1 VRGKVVVYQDR
12 ARQSLLRGVDLIT
25 DLVAPTLG
33 PRGSHVVLQRFDAPP
48 LVTNDGVTIAR
59 SLEMLQD
66 PLINQGVQL
75 LREVA
80 STAEDFVGD
89 GTTTAMILARAILR
103 ESYQQVERGV
113 APEALC
119 RGIDEAAAAA
129 GEWIQSQSRPIE
141 GTADLARVATIASRD
156 PHIGRLVA
164 EALDRVGADGVVR
177 IDDDRAYGV
186 NLEFLEGMRFQSGL
200 LAPGLATDELRGET
214 AFDRPF
220 VLAANERITQV
231 RQLVPVLSAVADERA
246 PLLIV
251 ADEVSGDALTLLVLN
266 VRKRRLPVVAV
277 KAPAFGPDRTDALLD
292 VAAYTGGEL
301 LGPDSGR
308 QVASAGLDHLG
319 RADRVIVTRDH
330 TAVIGGHGVPER
342 ISERT
347 RQAAAEMS
355 YLESDYEREKR
366 RVRVARLAGAVAVLR
381 VGLDTQAEQEET
393 RHRIRDAV
401 QAGRAAMTDGI
412 VPGGGTTLLRATEAI
427 DERSPGWAVV
437 RNALEA
443 PLRQLAANAGTDPSV
458 TVARVRAASHG
469 HGIDMETGRTV
480 DLVAAGI
487 FDPAKIVRSTLEI
500 AVSVARSCVRADAI
514 VAHRPTPRPRRR
526 GHGHG
531 DGHGHGHHDHDH
543 DHHHSG
549 EETVAVP

>member
-1 VRGKVVVYQDR
+1 VPGKLVVYEDL
-12 ARQSLLRGVDLIT
+12 ARDSLLRGVDLIT

-33 PRGSHVVLQRFDAPP
+33 PRGRHVVLQRFDAPP

-66 PLINQGVQL
+66 PITNQGVQL

-80 STAEDFVGD
+80 STAEDFAGD
-89 GTTTAMILARAILR
+89 GTTTAMVLARAILR
-103 ESYQQVERGV
+103 ESFRQVGRGA

-119 RGIDEAAAAA
+119 RGIDEAAETA
-129 GEWIQSQSRPIE
+129 GEWIESQSRPLA
-141 GTADLARVATIASRD
+141 GTSELTRVATIASRD
-156 PHIGRLVA
+156 PKIGRLVA
-164 EALDRVGADGVVR
+164 EALDRVGPEGVVR
-177 IDDDRAYGV
+177 VEDDRAYGV
-186 NLEFLEGMRFQSGL
+186 SLEFLEGMRFENGL
-200 LAPGLATDELRGET
+200 LAPGLATDDLRGET
-214 AFDRPF
+214 AFERPY

-231 RQLVPVLSAVADERA
+231 RQLVPVLSVIAEERA

-292 VAAYTGGEL
+292 ITAFTGGEL

-308 QVASAGLDHLG
+308 QVVSAKEAQLG
-319 RADRVIVTRDH
+319 RADRVIVTRDQ
-330 TAVIGGHGVPER
+330 TAIIGGHGAEAR
-342 ISERT
+342 ISERA
-347 RQAAAEMS
+347 RQAAAELS

-366 RVRVARLAGAVAVLR
+366 RVRLARLAGAVALLR

-401 QAGRAAMTDGI
+401 QAGRAALSDGI
-412 VPGGGTTLLRATEAI
+412 VPGGGATLLRAADAI
-427 DERSPGWAVV
+427 DERSPGWGVV
-437 RNALEA
+437 RAALEA

-458 TVARVRAASHG
+458 SVARVRAAPDG
-469 HGIDMETGRTV
+469 HGIDMETGGAV

-487 FDPAKIVRSTLEI
+487 FDPTKIVRSTLEI
-500 AVSVARSCVRADAI
+500 AASVARACLRADAI
-514 VAHRPTPRPRRR
+514 IAHQPTPRPRRR

-531 DGHGHGHHDHDH
+531 HGHGHEHGHDHSH
-543 DHHHSG
+543 VH
-549 EETVAVP
+549 EETAAAN